1 MYIPT
6 YTYIHKYLVSMYI
19 LISFAF
25 ISQIITKDQKFLITA
40 DRDEKIRISHFPNAY
55 NIETFCLG
63 HKESVH

>member
-6 YTYIHKYLVSMYI
+6 YVHKYLVSMYI

-63 HKESVH
+63 HKE